1 MVLWSLWTSNTLS
14 QYDRRCVLVSQRSN
28 GICAVTQ
35 VNLSLMR
42 TSFITHTWDE
52 KGPWWWE
59 LHFIFMLLFGEK
71 RSCFYYSVYIYKTY
85 RGDSLRNLTVCF
97 LLSWEENFQIEQT
110 HSPQSRCMIHL
121 LYDSN
126 AIWKHSCYAKYI
138 RNARMKHRSNLSAR
152 HLFEPKI
159 NVLPFVLS

>member
-1 MVLWSLWTSNTLS
+1 MVSLCTK
-14 QYDRRCVLVSQRSN
+14 DRTVFVLLHRL
-28 GICAVTQ
+28 IY
-35 VNLSLMR
+35 
-42 TSFITHTWDE
+42 H
-52 KGPWWWE
+52 WWG
-59 LHFIFMLLFGEK
+59 LHSSPIPGTKKDLGDGNYILF
-71 RSCFYYSVYIYKTY
+71 SCFFLKNKEVGFYYSVYIYKTY
-85 RGDSLRNLTVCF
+85 RGDSLRNLIHITVCF

-138 RNARMKHRSNLSAR
+138 RNAQMKHRSNLSAR

-159 NVLPFVLS
+159 NVLSFVLS